1 MNAVTAP
8 IPKPGALLDWRLP
21 IEGMTCASCVSRV
34 ERALQKL
41 PGVAE
46 ASVNL
51 ATEAVSIRADISVG
65 LADFQTAVENAGYTV
80 GESSVALSIDGMT
93 CASCVSRVEKAL
105 LRVPGVVRA
114 EVNLATET
122 ATITA
127 ATRQIDE
134 AALVIAVERA
144 GYVARPRHAE
154 AAADAVAAANA
165 PGRSSEW
172 WPVAVAAA
180 LSVPLVLPMVGLLF
194 DQHWMLPGWMQLA
207 LATPVQF
214 WLGARFYRAGWKA
227 LKAGSGNMDLLVA
240 LGTSAGY
247 GLSLVQLLRYGN
259 QSMQLYFEASAVVIT
274 LVLLGKWMETRAK
287 RQTTEAI
294 RALNALRPETARV
307 RRDGIDTEVPAA
319 LVRIRD
325 VVVVRP
331 GERLPVDGLVL
342 EGSSDVDESLITGES
357 LPVAKHAGDRVTGG
371 AVNGE
376 GLLVVNT
383 TAVGAESTLARIVR
397 LVESAQAKKAPI
409 QRLVDRVSAVFVPV
423 VIVIALATVLGWG
436 LGTGNWEAAILNAV
450 AVLVIACPCAL
461 GLATPTAIMV
471 GTGAAAKRGILIKD
485 AEALE
490 VAHAVTVVA
499 FDKTGTLTV
508 GKPELM
514 AAVPSAPAGTDPV
527 IQRSAL
533 LAASAA
539 VQAGSEHPLASA
551 VTDAAKSEGLVIAP
565 ATDVRAVAG
574 RGVAALVDGR
584 ELRLGSTRYMQEL
597 NVDIAPLAGEAAAW
611 QERGCTVSWLAEV
624 PSGASSNQ
632 SANRSDNASANG
644 SANASANAPAK
655 PRLLGLLAFG
665 DAPKAGAAAAVT
677 ALQKMGIRSALI
689 TGDNA
694 GSAQGVAQAVGITDL
709 HADVLPEHKA
719 DIVTQIKAGGE
730 RVAMVGDGINDAP
743 ALAIADVGIAM
754 STGTDVAMHTAG
766 ITLMRGDPSL
776 VADAIDISRRTYA
789 KIRQNLFWA
798 FVYNVVGIP
807 LAAFGFLNPVIAGA
821 AMALSSVSVVSNA
834 LLLRRWKGAPR

>member
-1 MNAVTAP
+1 MNAVIAP
-8 IPKPGALLDWRLP
+8 NPQPGALLDWSLP
-21 IEGMTCASCVSRV
+21 IEGMTCASCVGRV
-34 ERALQKL
+34 ERALQKM
-41 PGVAE
+41 PGVVE
-46 ASVNL
+46 ATVNL
-51 ATEAVSIRADISVG
+51 ATEAASVRSAAGVG
-65 LADFQTAVENAGYTV
+65 LADLRAAVEKAGYTV
-80 GESSVALSIDGMT
+80 GESSVTLGIEGMT

-114 EVNLATET
+114 EVNLATES
-122 ATITA
+122 ATVTL

-134 AALVIAVERA
+134 AALVAAVERA
-144 GYVARPRHAE
+144 GYVARPRHPE
-154 AAADAVAAANA
+154 SGADAVHTTR
-165 PGRSSEW
+165 RSYEW

-180 LSVPLVLPMVGLLF
+180 LSAPLVLPMIGLLF
-194 DQHWMLPGWMQLA
+194 GQHWMLPGWIQLA

-227 LKAGSGNMDLLVA
+227 LRAGSGNMDLLVA

-247 GLSLVQLLRYGN
+247 GLSLVQLLRHGN

-307 RRDGIDTEVPAA
+307 RRDGVDTELPVAQVHVGD
-319 LVRIRD
+319 L
-325 VVVVRP
+325 VVVRP
-331 GERLPVDGLVL
+331 GERLPVDGQVV

-357 LPVAKHAGDRVTGG
+357 LPVAKHDGDKVTGG

-376 GLLVVNT
+376 GLLVVQT
-383 TAVGAESTLARIVR
+383 TAVGAESTLSRIVR
-397 LVESAQAKKAPI
+397 LVESAQGKKAPI

-423 VIVIALATVLGWG
+423 VIVIALVTVLGWG
-436 LGTGNWEAAILNAV
+436 LSTGNWEAAILNAV

-471 GTGAAAKRGILIKD
+471 GTGAAAKLGILIKD

-490 VAHAVTVVA
+490 VAHGVTVVA

-514 AAVPSAPAGTDPV
+514 AAVPTASTD
-527 IQRSAL
+527 RAAL
-533 LAASAA
+533 LSASAA

-551 VTDAAKSEGLVIAP
+551 VMNTAKGEGLVIAP
-565 ATDVRAVAG
+565 ATAVRAVAG
-574 RGVAALVDGR
+574 RGVAAVVEGR
-584 ELRLGSTRYMQEL
+584 ELRLGSTRFMQEL
-597 NVDIAPLAGEAAAW
+597 GVDVSALAGAAADW
-611 QERGCTVSWLAEV
+611 QTRGCTVSWLAEV
-624 PSGASSNQ
+624 RADPPADGSPGL
-632 SANRSDNASANG
+632 SAQ
-644 SANASANAPAK
+644 APAQAPAV

-665 DAPKAGAAAAVT
+665 DAPKSSAAAAIT

-694 GSAQGVAQAVGITDL
+694 GSARGVATALGITDV
-709 HADVLPEHKA
+709 HADVLPEDKAAIVSQMKA
-719 DIVTQIKAGGE
+719 DGE

-754 STGTDVAMHTAG
+754 STGTDVAMHAAG
-766 ITLMRGDPSL
+766 ITLMRGNPAL

-798 FVYNVVGIP
+798 FIYNVVGIP
-807 LAAFGFLNPVIAGA
+807 LAAFGLLSPVIAGA
-821 AMALSSVSVVSNA
+821 AMAFSSVSVVSNA